1 MSGPLTEIELVAL
14 RALHAAYV
22 SSQWTSYVNQDGST
36 TVKADKDASP
46 YLHALIQT
54 GPRMF
59 VELER
64 VRALLRQLPIVALKE
79 HYEFVRDVRAYLKET
94 E

>member
-1 MSGPLTEIELVAL
+1 MSGPLTETEIAAL

-22 SSQWTSYVNQDGST
+22 SSRWTSYVNRDGST
-36 TVKADKDASP
+36 TVHADKDASP

-59 VELER
+59 VELGR
-64 VRALLRQLPIVALKE
+64 VRDLLRRLPVAALAE